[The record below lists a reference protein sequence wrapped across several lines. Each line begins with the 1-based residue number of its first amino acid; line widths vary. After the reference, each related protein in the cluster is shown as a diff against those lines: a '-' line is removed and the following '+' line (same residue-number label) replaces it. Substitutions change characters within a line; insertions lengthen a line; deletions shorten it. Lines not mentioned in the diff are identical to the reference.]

1 MRHRISGIT
10 KEKLSKMYIVDLMS
24 TKKIASY
31 FNVAPRT
38 IFARLKEYGIPLKT
52 ASEARIEVHISK
64 EELEKLYIQ
73 DGMTMKEIGKLYGIT
88 DSTVLYKMRR
98 YNIPSRSKSES
109 HRSLIPKKELERL
122 YITENKTIRE
132 IVDFF
137 GFSKDTI
144 ISRMREYG
152 IQSRIGSPPKINVT
166 TKEKLEKL
174 YIIEKKTTVEIGK
187 MFGVSSGIV
196 CLRLKEYGIPMRPRN
211 EHQIINF
218 ASKEELEMLYID
230 EGKSMVEISE
240 MFGVDSATVWCKLHQ
255 YEIQTRSRGCR
266 TSMNTGIERRM
277 QHILKK
283 NGYIFETHKR
293 ICGYYPDIIFR
304 DRQILVECDGDYW
317 HGNPLMYKKFDKR
330 QLKAHKHDKKKDK
343 ILEDNG
349 WMIMRFWETDI
360 NNDIDGCLNL
370 FELEYWGGEC

>member
-166 TKEKLEKL
+166 TKEKLESCIL
-174 YIIEKKTTVEIGK
+174 
-187 MFGVSSGIV
+187 
-196 CLRLKEYGIPMRPRN
+196 LRRK
-211 EHQIINF
+211 
-218 ASKEELEMLYID
+218 
-230 EGKSMVEISE
+230 
-240 MFGVDSATVWCKLHQ
+240 
-255 YEIQTRSRGCR
+255 
-266 TSMNTGIERRM
+266 
-277 QHILKK
+277 
-283 NGYIFETHKR
+283 
-293 ICGYYPDIIFR
+293 
-304 DRQILVECDGDYW
+304 
-317 HGNPLMYKKFDKR
+317 
-330 QLKAHKHDKKKDK
+330 QL
-343 ILEDNG
+343 
-349 WMIMRFWETDI
+349 
-360 NNDIDGCLNL
+360 
-370 FELEYWGGEC
+370 